1 MSKNI
6 KKIIG
11 AAGLVSIWAIAAL
24 LIDDEIIL
32 PSIYRVGQ
40 RIAFMAKE
48 TMLVNPIL
56 TTTYRVLL
64 GIFYSLISASL
75 LAYISYKFSLEDYLS
90 PLLSFMRAIPAISMV
105 LIVLFFTNKNALS
118 IIVIFFVCFPIIYE
132 NVLNGLK
139 SIPKEKI
146 ELAEIFDLKSSKI
159 FEYIEL
165 PAIIKSILF
174 ALTIAF
180 GLAFKAGATAEVIAG
195 AAGGLGDLLYLAKL
209 SFEMADLLAVTF
221 IIIILSFAFETLAK
235 YLYKI
240 FGEKYA

>member
-105 LIVLFFTNKNALS
+105 LIVLFFTNKNVLS
-118 IIVIFFVCFPIIYE
+118 MIVIFFVCFPIIYE

-195 AAGGLGDLLYLAKL
+195 AAGGLGDLLYMAKL

>member
-139 SIPKEKI
+139 SIPKEKF

-159 FEYIEL
+159 FKYIEL

-174 ALTIAF
+174 ALTLAF

-195 AAGGLGDLLYLAKL
+195 AAGGLGDLLYMAKL

-221 IIIILSFAFETLAK
+221 IIIILSFIFESLAK